1 MMSLPLSW
9 MPAIAGLSLLAAL
22 WMAPAAAVANSAR
35 SVDRIVAIVNS
46 EVITEREL
54 EVRTEAIRKRI
65 QREGGALPPEDLL
78 REQVLEKLVIDSARL
93 QAARSVGI
101 TIDESTIDRTV
112 SRIAADAG
120 RSPAEFQKGLLADGI
135 PLEVF
140 RQELAVELAM
150 NRIRER
156 DVDPRVQ
163 VSEAEVDAWLEEQK
177 TAAPQ
182 INLAQ
187 ILIPVPEGA
196 SAEQLARAAELSARI
211 ARGARSGADFG
222 RIVASYTAAGEQV
235 SGGVMGLRPIDR
247 IPELFEQAV
256 RGVAAGESS
265 DVVRSPV
272 GFHIL
277 RVIERRGASAT
288 LAAPVRQTRARHI
301 LARVDALNPES
312 EVQRRLAEVR
322 GRIQGGTVGFAEM
335 ARQYSADGSASQGG
349 ELGWLYAGDTVPE
362 FEAAMNA
369 LQPGEISEPVRS
381 PFGFHLIEVLER
393 RTDSA
398 SPERL
403 RAQARGIIRARKSAE
418 AFEEWGSLAR
428 DRAFVQIRLDDR

>member
-1 MMSLPLSW
+1 MMSLSLSW
-9 MPAIAGLSLLAAL
+9 MPALAGLCLAAAL
-22 WMAPAAAVANSAR
+22 WMAPAVAVASPAR
-35 SVDRIVAIVNS
+35 SVDRIVAIVNT

-54 EVRTEAIRKRI
+54 AVRTEAIRKRI

-78 REQVLEKLVIDSARL
+78 REQVLEKLVSDSARL

-101 TIDESTIDRTV
+101 TIDEATIDRTL

-120 RSPAEFQKGLLADGI
+120 RSPAEFQKGLVADGI

-156 DVDPRVQ
+156 DVDPRIQ

-196 SAEQLARAAELSARI
+196 SAEQQTRAAELAARI

-222 RIVASYTAAGEQV
+222 RIIASYTAAGERV
-235 SGGVMGLRPIDR
+235 SGGVMGLRPIDM

-288 LAAPVRQTRARHI
+288 MAAPVRQTRARHI
-301 LARVDALNPES
+301 LARVDAVNPET

-322 GRIQGGTVGFAEM
+322 GRIQAGAVSFAEM

-362 FEAAMNA
+362 FESAMNA

-403 RAQARGIIRARKSAE
+403 RAQARGIIRSRKAAD

-428 DRAFVQIRLDDR
+428 DRAFVQIRLDER

>member
-1 MMSLPLSW
+1 MMTLPLSW
-9 MPAIAGLSLLAAL
+9 MPAIAGLSVAVVL
-22 WMAPAAAVANSAR
+22 WAGPAVTVASTAR
-35 SVDRIVAIVNS
+35 SVDRIVAVVNT

-54 EVRTEAIRKRI
+54 TVRTEAIRKRLE
-65 QREGGALPPEDLL
+65 RDGGALPSDDVL
-78 REQVLEKLVIDSARL
+78 REQVLEKLVNDSARL
-93 QAARSVGI
+93 QAARSVGV
-101 TIDESTIDRTV
+101 TIDEATIDRTV

-120 RSPAEFQKGLLADGI
+120 RSPVEFQKGLAADGI

-140 RQELAVELAM
+140 RQELAVELSM

-156 DVDPRVQ
+156 DVDPRIQ

-177 TAAPQ
+177 TAPAQ

-187 ILIPVPEGA
+187 ILIPVAEGA
-196 SAEQLARAAELSARI
+196 SAAELAKASELAARI

-222 RIVASYTAAGEQV
+222 RIIASYTAAGERV
-235 SGGVMGLRPIDR
+235 SGGVMGLRPLDR
-247 IPELFEQAV
+247 VPELFVQAV
-256 RGVAAGESS
+256 QGVAAGETSE
-265 DVVRSPV
+265 VVRSPV
-272 GFHIL
+272 GFHVL

-301 LARVDALNPES
+301 LARVDAVNPEP

-322 GRIQGGTVGFAEM
+322 GRIQARSVNFADM
-335 ARQYSADGSASQGG
+335 ARQYSADGSAAQGG
-349 ELGWLYAGDTVPE
+349 DLGWLYAGDTVPE
-362 FEAAMNA
+362 FESAMNA
-369 LQPGEISEPVRS
+369 LEPGEVSEPVRT

-403 RAQARGIIRARKSAE
+403 RAQARGAIRARKSAE
-418 AFEEWGSLAR
+418 AFEEWSSLAR
-428 DRAFVQIRLDDR
+428 DRAFVQIRLDER

>member
-1 MMSLPLSW
+1 MMALSLSW
-9 MPAIAGLSLLAAL
+9 MPAIAGLCVAAAL
-22 WMAPAAAVANSAR
+22 WAGSAVAVASTAR
-35 SVDRIVAIVNS
+35 SVDRIVAIVNT

-54 EVRTEAIRKRI
+54 VMRTDAIRKRI

-78 REQVLEKLVIDSARL
+78 REQVLEKLVNDSARL

-101 TIDESTIDRTV
+101 TIDDVTIDRTL

-120 RSPAEFQKGLLADGI
+120 RSPAEFQKGLAADGI

-156 DVDPRVQ
+156 DVDSRVQ

-187 ILIPVPEGA
+187 ILVPVPEGA
-196 SAEQLARAAELSARI
+196 TAEQQSRAAELAARI

-222 RIVASYTAAGEQV
+222 RIIASYTAAGERI
-235 SGGVMGLRPIDR
+235 SGGVMGLRPLDMV
-247 IPELFEQAV
+247 PELFVQAV

-265 DVVRSPV
+265 DLVRSPV
-272 GFHIL
+272 GFHVL

-288 LAAPVRQTRARHI
+288 MAAPVRQTRARHI
-301 LARVDALNPES
+301 LARVDAVNPEV

-322 GRIQGGTVGFAEM
+322 GRIQARAVNFADM
-335 ARQYSADGSASQGG
+335 ARQYSADGSAAQGG

-369 LQPGEISEPVRS
+369 LEPGEVSEPVRT

-403 RAQARGIIRARKSAE
+403 RAQARSVIRTRKSAE
-418 AFEEWGSLAR
+418 AFEEWVSLAR
-428 DRAFVQIRLDDR
+428 DRAFVQIRLDER